1 MLAKRPRGKDHAP
14 RPLPLENPIVKNVT
28 AVLAAALALS
38 LAACNPPASSAPKA
52 AASPKTDDEKTVYAL
67 GVTVQRSLQVFS
79 LTPAELELVI
89 AGLRDAAA
97 GKAEVKAE
105 EKQAAI
111 QALVTARRAAAGADA
126 AKKGGEFLEKAAKEP
141 GAVKTAS
148 GLVYIPLKEGTGPSP
163 AASDKVKVNYRGQL
177 TDGKVFDASDRHG
190 GPASFPLNG
199 VIPCWTEGVQKMKVG
214 GKARLVCPASIA
226 YGDRGAGAD
235 IPPGA
240 TLDFEVEL
248 LEILK

>member
-1 MLAKRPRGKDHAP
+1 MLAKLPWGKDHAP
-14 RPLPLENPIVKNVT
+14 RPLPLENPTVKNLT
-28 AVLAAALALS
+28 AVLAAALVLS
-38 LAACNPPASSAPKA
+38 LAACNPPSSSAPKA

-105 EKQAAI
+105 DKQAAI

-126 AKKGGEFLEKAAKEP
+126 AKKGVEFLEKAAKEQ

-177 TDGKVFDASDRHG
+177 TDGKVFDASERHG

-214 GKARLVCPASIA
+214 GKARLVCPPAIA